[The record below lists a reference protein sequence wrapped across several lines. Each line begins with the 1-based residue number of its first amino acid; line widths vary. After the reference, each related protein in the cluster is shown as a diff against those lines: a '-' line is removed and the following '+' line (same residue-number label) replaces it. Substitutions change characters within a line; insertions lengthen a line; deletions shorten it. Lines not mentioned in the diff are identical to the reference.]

1 MKTTTKTKLTTLACA
16 CALVSSLS
24 GCATPT
30 GGNTGGGSSFF
41 TDAKES
47 PVKTA
52 IWASIGMS
60 LLVAV
65 FGGGGSR
72 RCFKQVSVPGEG
84 LEIGDQRPCSFANLP
99 GNRPHFAQK

>member
-41 TDAKES
+41 SDTKES
-47 PVKTA
+47 PTKRAFWYVVGA
-52 IWASIGMS
+52 
-60 LLVAV
+60 AV
-65 FGGGGSR
+65 LHMVIKNPPAPPS
-72 RCFKQVSVPGEG
+72 P
-84 LEIGDQRPCSFANLP
+84 
-99 GNRPHFAQK
+99 